1 MQNSVKAAHRFCGN
15 NKENLKEDNLCGCFY
30 CLEIF
35 HPSEI
40 KEWINSNENTALC
53 PYCGIDS
60 IIGQSSG
67 FPITKEFLSEMNKYW
82 F

>member
-1 MQNSVKAAHRFCGN
+1 MQNSLKAAYRFCGN

-40 KEWINSNENTALC
+40 KEWIDSNESTALC
-53 PYCGIDS
+53 PYCEIDS

>member
-1 MQNSVKAAHRFCGN
+1 MHNSVKAAHSFCSD
-15 NKENLKEDNLCGCFY
+15 NKESLKEDSLCGCFY
-30 CLEIF
+30 CLKIF

-40 KEWINSNENTALC
+40 KEWIDSNESTALC
-53 PYCGIDS
+53 PYCEIDS

-67 FPITKEFLSEMNKYW
+67 FAITKEFLSEMNKYW